1 MVPKAVARKAKV
13 AGAKPPKEN
22 ESRQVT
28 AEIGLKRGFAL
39 EGTRALT
46 FTTIQCRESP
56 VVPLLLGRL
65 RVEEKAKRHDLVH
78 LPLTKSHLVDNF

>member
-1 MVPKAVARKAKV
+1 MNFNDGRRHDKNCKVTFLADNLLAEPWLVPKAVARKAKV

-46 FTTIQCRESP
+46 FTTIQ
-56 VVPLLLGRL
+56 
-65 RVEEKAKRHDLVH
+65 
-78 LPLTKSHLVDNF
+78 